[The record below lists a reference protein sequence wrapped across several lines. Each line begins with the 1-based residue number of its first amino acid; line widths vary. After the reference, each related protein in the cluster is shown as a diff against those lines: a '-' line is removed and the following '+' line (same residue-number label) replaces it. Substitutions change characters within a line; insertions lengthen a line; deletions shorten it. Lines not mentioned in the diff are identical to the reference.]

1 MPQSIAPTEG
11 PVWVSRF
18 QVFLLALTGLVLS
31 LASGWT
37 TWLGMTNFT
46 HESLLSLMITFGI
59 QGVMMVLSWVLGS
72 RLASARAIGRAA
84 QSIQDQPATSLVL
97 RTLERLLVI
106 AIVLLVLNLIAW
118 HFELFDVLGLDG
130 PVEPAS
136 VTMFAG
142 ISLALLAVLVLIPY
156 GPVLIDGIVQAFVT
170 GTRNLV
176 VISMLMA
183 CLFASVFFSF
193 DSLFSRILPDDERRR
208 IADFRSRSVVMDIR
222 SSLQALTLEEYATK
236 HKALFTS
243 AAWSKYN
250 SQLEEITA
258 ALGAVAPAVD
268 AQISRDKR
276 KQHQSESRQSAQAA
290 RIEAERGQLE
300 QSRVALQGKL
310 KIARAKAGRQQATVV
325 ALSEKISALQRQIAV
340 KAAEMDAELNGLG
353 SSRVRGRG
361 PAYRKL
367 SDEAAAM
374 QSALRRF
381 SAERTVVK
389 AQHDQLAAAI
399 PGLER
404 KIADRI
410 GAERRLFFNAKG
422 LVVAEGQQ
430 ERAARLAARK
440 ANALSQIDKLRSA
453 HQQFESEPSSRALAT
468 LQSNCLASLDALK
481 SEARRSAPNN
491 ISTCEA
497 SGLLVKATPVIAL
510 KEGLRKLGAD
520 CQGQYQKARGGDGF
534 EAEVAMA
541 RQCIIKSGLLPART
555 ASVTAKL
562 DMLERERDDKA
573 HRFVVSMN
581 AFLDGN
587 KLAFLA
593 AGIALAIDLL
603 VLVSGL
609 LGALALRPRVLN
621 VAIPSENNSNEIV
634 GDRHGELARVLR
646 LALRGAPHENA
657 ARVLKYIEPAEL
669 ESGIGM
675 KIEIANV
682 AIEDQDIVRQFLNAG
697 TAFAQVYSA
706 TAQGDAVGICSELYL
721 VALEQAGQPPVRP
734 TGRNDA
740 VSAPSATV
748 TFKQRARPP
757 AEAVMAPVLPAPSN
771 PNTAQRCAPAQPKTA
786 LVKPETDKVVKAPL
800 SPNVA
805 EQGGQPAENGT
816 PVGGAAEADLQN
828 QPKQAAAPLATEDEE
843 AQLVSVTNG
852 NFKFDY

>member
-1 MPQSIAPTEG
+1 MPQSIAPAEG

-46 HESLLSLMITFGI
+46 HEPLLSLMITFGI

-84 QSIQDQPATSLVL
+84 QSIQDRPATSLML
-97 RTLERLLVI
+97 RTLERLLII

-118 HFELFDVLGLDG
+118 HFGLFDVLGLGG
-130 PVEPAS
+130 PTEPS
-136 VTMFAG
+136 FVTMFAG

-156 GPVLIDGIVQAFVT
+156 GLDLIDGIVQAFVT
-170 GTRNLV
+170 GTKNLV
-176 VISMLMA
+176 VISMLVA

-193 DSLFSRILPDDERRR
+193 DSLFSRILPEDERRR

-222 SSLQALTLEEYATK
+222 SSLQALALEEYATK
-236 HKALFTS
+236 HKALFAS

-258 ALGAVAPAVD
+258 ALGAVAPAID
-268 AQISRDKR
+268 AQISRSKR
-276 KQHQSESRQSAQAA
+276 KQRQSESRQSAQTA
-290 RIEAERGQLE
+290 RFEAERGQME
-300 QSRVALQGKL
+300 QSRIALQGEL
-310 KIARAKAGRQQATVV
+310 KVARAKAGRRQATVV
-325 ALSEKISALQRQIAV
+325 GISEKIAALQRQIAV
-340 KAAEMDAELNGLG
+340 KTAEMDAELNGIG

-361 PAYRKL
+361 PAFRKL

-374 QSALRRF
+374 QSALRRL
-381 SAERTVVK
+381 SAERTVVR
-389 AQHDQLAAAI
+389 AQHNQIAAAF

-410 GAERRLFFNAKG
+410 GAERRLLFKAKG

-430 ERAARLAARK
+430 ERAAQLAARK
-440 ANALSQIDKLRSA
+440 ANALSQIDKLRNA
-453 HQQFESEPSSRALAT
+453 HQRFESEPSSRALAT
-468 LQSNCLASLDALK
+468 LQSQCLASIDALK
-481 SEARRSAPNN
+481 LEANN
-491 ISTCEA
+491 NFTCDA
-497 SGLLVKATPVIAL
+497 SGLLVKATPLIAL
-510 KEGLRKLGAD
+510 KEGLRKLVAD
-520 CQGQYQKARGGDGF
+520 CQGQYQAVRGGDGF

-555 ASVTAKL
+555 VSVTTKL

-609 LGALALRPRVLN
+609 LGALALQPRVLN
-621 VAIPSENNSNEIV
+621 VAIPSENSSNETV
-634 GDRHGELARVLR
+634 GDRHAELARVLR
-646 LALRGAPHENA
+646 LALRGAPQENA
-657 ARVLKYIEPAEL
+657 TRVLKYIEPAEL
-669 ESGIGM
+669 GSGIGM

-697 TAFAQVYSA
+697 TACAQVYSSP
-706 TAQGDAVGICSELYL
+706 AQGAAVGICNELY
-721 VALEQAGQPPVRP
+721 VAALELAGLPPVRS
-734 TGRNDA
+734 DA
-740 VSAPSATV
+740 ASATSATV
-748 TFKQRARPP
+748 TFKQRATPP
-757 AEAVMAPVLPAPSN
+757 AEAAPVLPAPSN
-771 PNTAQRCAPAQPKTA
+771 PNTAQRRTPVQPQTTLAKPA
-786 LVKPETDKVVKAPL
+786 TDKVVKAPL
-800 SPNVA
+800 SPNSA
-805 EQGGQPAENGT
+805 EQSGQPASNGARA
-816 PVGGAAEADLQN
+816 GGAAETD
-828 QPKQAAAPLATEDEE
+828 PKQATAPPETDDKE